1 MMAYGD
7 PVRIKILEE
16 ESTIILEEEYNKF
29 ASRQEIV
36 ASQYRITPAGKF
48 TICIW
53 FKWDKTEAA
62 YDEVK
67 DDPKIM
73 G

>member
-7 PVRIKILEE
+7 PVRIKIFTDPSPEGLE
-16 ESTIILEEEYNKF
+16 SNYNKF
-29 ASRQEIV
+29 AATHEIV
-36 ASQYRITPAGKF
+36 ASQYRIIPGILF
-48 TICIW
+48 SICIW